1 MEPSAGWTSIYI
13 YPGYRFKVM
22 DALVTNFHLPQ
33 STLIMLVSALAG
45 REHVLHA
52 YEEAVKEKYRFFSF
66 GDAMFIGVGMSANGD
81 NGKKSAISSVSED
94 ATVPDGENDK
104 TDR

>member
-1 MEPSAGWTSIYI
+1 MNKCRKSCIIPTPVHI
-13 YPGYRFKVM
+13 
-22 DALVTNFHLPQ
+22 
-33 STLIMLVSALAG
+33 
-45 REHVLHA
+45 
-52 YEEAVKEKYRFFSF
+52 
-66 GDAMFIGVGMSANGD
+66 GDAMFIGVGMSENGD